1 MNSQSRQQRRTY
13 EKWLKKIDPARYKE
27 WKAGAQERG
36 RKIHSENVEK
46 VRQYESDFYEAHQ
59 TKMIESLRNEG
70 FSDSEID
77 EQVEDWTKTIRVWG
91 SNEPPKRRRDIRRE
105 KTSVVDKIISNEE
118 LDGE

>member
-13 EKWLKKIDPARYKE
+13 EKWLKKVDPARYKE

-36 RKIHSENVEK
+36 RKIHAENVEK
-46 VRQYESDFYEAHQ
+46 VRQYESDFYEAQQ
-59 TKMIESLRNEG
+59 TKMIENLRSDG

-77 EQVEDWTKTIRVWG
+77 EQVEDWVKTIRVWG
-91 SNEPPKRRRDIRRE
+91 SNERPKRRREIRRE
-105 KTSVVDKIISNEE
+105 KTTFPTNISNEE